1 VDFFSH
7 QDQARRNTGW
17 LVFYF
22 LITVVVIVLSV
33 YFALITILMFSALG
47 NEKNQIESLWNPTL
61 FAAVSGLVITTIGA
75 GSLYKTWQ
83 LSGDGHLVAVQLGG
97 IKVLPN
103 TRNLDERVLLNVVE
117 EMAIA
122 SGTPVPPVYLLPNEE
137 GINAFA
143 AGTSPQNAVIGVTR
157 GCLETLSR
165 DELQG
170 VIAHEFSHILNGD
183 MKLNVRLIGLLH
195 GILLIAMIGY
205 FMFRI
210 AAHLPTRSSSNDD
223 SGKGVLAF
231 IAVFFAIGFALVGI
245 GYAGVFFA
253 NLIQSAVSRQ
263 REFLADASAVQFT
276 RNPSGISG
284 ALQRIGGWKP
294 KSVMNNVYSK
304 EASHMFF
311 GQGFR
316 SSWFSTHPPLG
327 LRIQRIDPSFAGKF
341 SVTNRIAHSEN
352 DIVDPRTLGFQRS
365 QPASPQQPA
374 TKKTSPGQPA
384 SATLATSAH
393 QAALEGVEHFEKTPV
408 DAVHHVGQPVEEHIE
423 HAHRLIGE
431 LDPALVDSVHEPF
444 GAVSIVYALLLGP
457 NHDGIRDKQLAIIRQ
472 YNTPGLVHEIAE
484 LLPKTDAL
492 EVEQRLPLACMALP
506 ALDQLSDSQAG
517 TLRTTVR
524 QLIDA
529 DQKWTI
535 FEFALH
541 RFIHKRLV
549 LRNES
554 NSSPRLKDRQQLV
567 APFQIVLSTL
577 AHLGGNVH
585 ADSAFQAAWSAWAK
599 TDQPLAILNRD
610 ACTLRSLDQALN
622 TLARATGHLK
632 RNMLNAFSECI
643 AFDRKATLNE
653 IELLRV
659 ISDALDCPMPP
670 VLDLPLAPNP

>member
-1 VDFFSH
+1 MDFFSH

-22 LITVVVIVLSV
+22 LLTVVVIVVSV
-33 YFALITILMFSALG
+33 YFALIAILMFSALG
-47 NEKNQIESLWNPTL
+47 NEKNQVESLWNPTL
-61 FAAVSGLVITTIGA
+61 FAAVSGLVVTTIGA

-195 GILLIAMIGY
+195 GILIIAMIGY

-210 AAHLPTRSSSNDD
+210 AAQLPVRSSSSNDD

-253 NLIQSAVSRQ
+253 SLIQSAVSRQ

-276 RNPSGISG
+276 RNPMGISG

-294 KSVMNNVYSK
+294 KSVMKNVYSK

-316 SSWFSTHPPLG
+316 PSFLAGWFSTHPPLG

-341 SVTNRIAHSEN
+341 SATTPIAHSEN

-365 QPASPQQPA
+365 QPASAQQAASALQPA
-374 TKKTSPGQPA
+374 
-384 SATLATSAH
+384 SAH
-393 QAALEGVEHFEKTPV
+393 QAALEGVEHFEKDPV

-423 HAHRLIGE
+423 HAHRLIDE
-431 LDPALVDSVHEPF
+431 LDPILVDSVHEPF

-457 NHDGIRDKQLAIIRQ
+457 NHDGIRDKQLEIIRRF
-472 YNTPGLVHEIAE
+472 NTPGLVHQITE
-484 LLPKTDAL
+484 LIPKTDAL

-506 ALDQLSDSQAG
+506 ALDQLSDGQSG

-535 FEFALH
+535 FEFALQ

-549 LRNES
+549 LRKES
-554 NSSPRLKDRQQLV
+554 TTSHRIKDRQQLV
-567 APFQIVLSTL
+567 APFRVVLSTL

-585 ADSAFQAAWSAWAK
+585 ADAAFQSAWSAWAK
-599 TDQPLAILNRD
+599 ADPPQPILARD

-622 TLARATGHLK
+622 TLAQATGHLK
-632 RNMLNAFSECI
+632 RNMLNAFCECI
-643 AFDRKATLNE
+643 AFDRKTTLNE

-670 VLDLPLAPNP
+670 VLELRLEPNT